1 MLCAQLR
8 LGDLEAVKAKRKA
21 EAAAQIRGQLAWEET
36 EEWNTKNNAVINA
49 VSVAMPARCVILWPV
64 VS

>member
-1 MLCAQLR
+1 MLCALLR

-49 VSVAMPARCVILWPV
+49 VSVAMRARCVIPWPMV
-64 VS
+64 L